1 VEDILEPAPV
11 KVPVYDNEGKLL
23 EELEAPD
30 ALRVPGEPAVV
41 HDAVRGVLA
50 GRRRGTSDTKTRAE
64 VRGGGRKPW
73 RQKGTGRART
83 GSIRSPH
90 WTGGGTIF
98 GPQPKDWSIRVPRKV
113 RRLALRQAL
122 SSRIADGQLLVLR
135 DLGIR
140 EGKSREARTLLE
152 ALEVEGNALLVVK
165 NGEADSQPLTERAF
179 RNLRGVRVVRA
190 EDLNAYDVLWGNR
203 LLFTEK
209 AFDHVKGAL

>member
-1 VEDILEPAPV
+1 MNGVSREIRLVARPA
-11 KVPVYDNEGKLL
+11 GF
-23 EELEAPD
+23 
-30 ALRVPGEPAVV
+30 PGE
-41 HDAVRGVLA
+41 DLF
-50 GRRRGTSDTKTRAE
+50 E
-64 VRGGGRKPW
+64 VAATP
-73 RQKGTGRART
+73 
-83 GSIRSPH
+83 IPD
-90 WTGGGTIF
+90 
-98 GPQPKDWSIRVPRKV
+98 P
-113 RRLALRQAL
+113 
-122 SSRIADGQLLVLR
+122 ADGQLLVLR